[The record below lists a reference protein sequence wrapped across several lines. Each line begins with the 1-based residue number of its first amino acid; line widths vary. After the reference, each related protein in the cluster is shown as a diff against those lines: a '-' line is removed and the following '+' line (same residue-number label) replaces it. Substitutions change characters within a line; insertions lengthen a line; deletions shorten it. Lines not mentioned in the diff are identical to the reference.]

1 MIRLEE
7 SPENAKPA
15 VRGKPAP
22 LGWGRVAA
30 CIVLLLCLVYLFY
43 SNSQF
48 KKEMRSEIARLED
61 RVRALKESGDLTEAS
76 LSGQILGLEDELNAV
91 RASSAAR

>member
-1 MIRLEE
+1 MISLEE
-7 SPENAKPA
+7 DAASAKPA

-61 RVRALKESGDLTEAS
+61 RVQALKESGDLTEAS
-76 LSGQILGLEDELNAV
+76 LSGQILGLEEELDAV
-91 RASSAAR
+91 RTSSPAR